1 MSFTSLLERAIMAR
15 RHLFDDRHETAI
27 RLFNGHLEGCPTLVI
42 DLYGKTVMLHNY
54 ANPPNEGQAVVADA
68 QAIVQHRLPWV
79 DSVFVKARHG
89 RTDEAKR
96 GQLVQGT
103 TTVRWIR
110 EQGVRYAIDVW
121 LNQDASFYLD
131 TRNLRSWLMESM
143 ADKTVLNT
151 FAYTGSLGVA
161 AQAGRAKRVVQTDL
175 NRRFLNVAKT
185 SYSLNGF
192 PIDKRDF
199 HGADFW
205 SYIKRLKRSGERF
218 DCLILDPPFFSTT
231 AQGTLNLA
239 QDTARLINKVRPV
252 VKHGGQIIMVN
263 NSLYLSGRAYLTTL
277 ESLCQ
282 DNYLAI
288 KTLIPVPDDCLGYE
302 QTRLTPPVTNPA
314 PFNHSTKIA
323 VLTVNHHPKSRLA
336 VNLAVTQTC
345 GNS

>member
-1 MSFTSLLERAIMAR
+1 MAR
-15 RHLFDDRHETAI
+15 GPLFDDRHETAV

-42 DLYGKTVMLHNY
+42 DLYGKTVVLHNY
-54 ANPPNEGQAVVADA
+54 ANPPDTGQEPIAEA
-68 QAIVQHRLPWV
+68 QATVQQQLPWV
-79 DSVFVKARHG
+79 DSVVVKARHG

-96 GQLVQGT
+96 GQLLQGST
-103 TTVRWIR
+103 PTRWIR
-110 EQGVRYAIDVW
+110 EQGVRYAIDVQ

-131 TRNLRSWLMESM
+131 TRNLRSWLVENM
-143 ADKTVLNT
+143 ADQTVLNT

-185 SYSLNGF
+185 SHTLNGF
-192 PIDKRDF
+192 PIDKRNF
-199 HGADFW
+199 QAADFW
-205 SYIKRLKRSGERF
+205 SYIKRLKRIGEPF

-231 AQGTLNLA
+231 AQGTLNLE

-252 VKHGGQIIMVN
+252 VKHGGQLIVVN

-302 QTRLTPPVTNPA
+302 HTRLTPPVTNPA

-323 VLTVNHHPKSRLA
+323 VLTVNHHPKTTHPLIKGDTSGRYA
-336 VNLAVTQTC
+336 VEANNA
-345 GNS
+345 G